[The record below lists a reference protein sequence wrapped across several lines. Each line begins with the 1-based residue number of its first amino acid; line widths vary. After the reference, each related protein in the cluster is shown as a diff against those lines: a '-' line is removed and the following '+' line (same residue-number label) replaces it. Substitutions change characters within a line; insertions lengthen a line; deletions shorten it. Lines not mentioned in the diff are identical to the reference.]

1 MKRQIHV
8 IRSADR
14 SSGVPENFK
23 LELTT
28 PINDVV
34 KISLLS
40 ANIPTNATDYF
51 YINIKQFQNKVVSE
65 NGFLNYSSF
74 VIPDNGVFY
83 ANTGFNQDIIFSS
96 NTHLYYLDVQLLG
109 DNSQPISG
117 ITDWSFVLEF
127 TLNR

>member
-14 SSGVPENFK
+14 TSGIPENFK

-40 ANIPTNATDYF
+40 ANIPTTITTDYF

-65 NGFLNYSSF
+65 IVMFLEM
-74 VIPDNGVFY
+74 
-83 ANTGFNQDIIFSS
+83 T
-96 NTHLYYLDVQLLG
+96 
-109 DNSQPISG
+109 
-117 ITDWSFVLEF
+117 
-127 TLNR
+127 